1 MVHRVA
7 FHIEQRGGAV
17 EFITASFIA
26 AALVSL
32 MLLAGP
38 AAVAQNPRDPCVGD
52 NGGVTLSPDF
62 CATVFA
68 DNLGHAR
75 QMAFDPN
82 GVLYVNTWSGRYYKN
97 DRPAAGGFLIAL
109 KDNNGKGRADVI
121 ERFGDGVPQGSAGG
135 TGIRIY
141 NGGLYAEQNDK
152 IIRYPLPANG
162 VVPNE
167 QPQVILSGL
176 PLTGDHPMHPFAIDA
191 QGHLFVD
198 LGSATNSCQLQNR
211 TANSPGHQPCTELE
225 TRAGIWL
232 YDANKKDQHFSPAE
246 RYATGLRNGEGFA
259 FDAAGRLFVTQHGRD
274 QLSQNWPSLFTS
286 EQNAQLPAE
295 EMCNWKKAP
304 TMAGRNAITMD

>member
-97 DRPAAGGFLIAL
+97 DRPAASSSRSKTI
-109 KDNNGKGRADVI
+109 
-121 ERFGDGVPQGSAGG
+121 
-135 TGIRIY
+135 
-141 NGGLYAEQNDK
+141 
-152 IIRYPLPANG
+152 
-162 VVPNE
+162 
-167 QPQVILSGL
+167 
-176 PLTGDHPMHPFAIDA
+176 
-191 QGHLFVD
+191 
-198 LGSATNSCQLQNR
+198 
-211 TANSPGHQPCTELE
+211 TAM
-225 TRAGIWL
+225 A
-232 YDANKKDQHFSPAE
+232 
-246 RYATGLRNGEGFA
+246 
-259 FDAAGRLFVTQHGRD
+259 
-274 QLSQNWPSLFTS
+274 
-286 EQNAQLPAE
+286 
-295 EMCNWKKAP
+295 AP
-304 TMAGRNAITMD
+304 T